1 MKLEEV
7 LKKNS
12 EKVKI
17 AGKEIGIL
25 AVNKELELAEQFN
38 VGPRAIQIKSL
49 EMDILPARYLR
60 NYGTVGINGQLKLLR
75 AKVGIV
81 GAGGLGGFLIELL
94 TRMGVGELV
103 VLDKDIFEDN
113 NLNRQIFSRE
123 KNLGR
128 SKVGAAAERVKT
140 INSGVVFSGKKVELR
155 EKNGIDFFAGCEVVC
170 DALDNLSSR
179 LLLQDIS
186 RKLKIPMVHGAI
198 GGYCG
203 QVMTIFPIDRGLE
216 EIYPINQEK
225 IPDKFIEEELG
236 NPSATPGMVASW
248 QAQEVVKII
257 LGEGELIRNRMLFF
271 DARLGRVEMVQ
282 FNETKKGK

>member
-1 MKLEEV
+1 MKLEDV
-7 LKKNS
+7 IQKNS

-17 AGKEIGIL
+17 ARKEIKSL
-25 AVNKELELAEQFN
+25 SVKKELELAEQFN
-38 VGPRAIQIKSL
+38 VGSRAIQIKSL
-49 EMDILPARYLR
+49 ELGILPSRYLR
-60 NYGTVGINGQLKLLR
+60 NYGTVGISGQQKLLK
-75 AKVGIV
+75 AKVGIA
-81 GAGGLGGFLIELL
+81 GAGGLGGFLIEILA
-94 TRMGVGELV
+94 RMGVGELV

-128 SKVGAAAERVKT
+128 SKVGAAEERVKT
-140 INSGVVFSGKKVELR
+140 INSGVIFFGKKVEMG

-179 LLLQDIS
+179 LLLQNIS

-203 QVMTIFPIDRGLE
+203 QVMTIFPGDRGLE
-216 EIYPINQEK
+216 DIYPTNQEN
-225 IPDKFIEEELG
+225 IPEKFSEEEMG
-236 NPSATPGMVASW
+236 NPSATPAMVAAW

-257 LGEGELIRNRMLFF
+257 LGEGDLLRNRMLFF
-271 DARLGRVEMVQ
+271 DARLGRVEMIQ
-282 FNETKKGK
+282 FDRT